1 MDILDKLPRG
11 ASLDHVIQDLI
22 SRRAVLSRTGENSLA
37 LTGQLQA
44 GAILRDLLDR
54 HSGPLPPRTIVQI
67 WSDILF
73 VPDREAS
80 LHVFGRENAPGFWD
94 LARIHFGCVM
104 PMTSHGSA
112 AAVVHACAD
121 DPAAIGIV
129 PVPESVE
136 DEQAWWEQLAPVG
149 SSGPRIAQS
158 LPFVLEDGGLVPLP
172 RGYAIASIEQE
183 AVGTDTTI
191 LRFECEGELSRTRLQ
206 TLLRQAG
213 FDSQILS
220 ASRGTP
226 GGVPSRVLVANTG
239 YVAANDERIT
249 SIASLASDAIASV
262 AIVGGF
268 ANPYDA
274 APAAKV

>member
-1 MDILDKLPRG
+1 MDILDTLRRD
-11 ASLDHVIQDLI
+11 AQSLDHVIQDLI
-22 SRRAVLSRTGENSLA
+22 KRRAELGRTVAGKPFLA
-37 LTGQLQA
+37 GQIRA
-44 GAILRDLLDR
+44 GAVLRDLLDR
-54 HSGPLPPRTIVQI
+54 HSGPLPARAIVQI

-73 VPDREAS
+73 AANREAS
-80 LHVFGRENAPGFWD
+80 LHVFGRENAPGYWD

-112 AAVVHACAD
+112 TAVVHACAD
-121 DPAAIGIV
+121 DSAAIGIV

-158 LPFVLEDGGLVPLP
+158 LPFVLEDGGLGQLP
-172 RGYAIASIEQE
+172 RGFAIATIEQE
-183 AVGTDTTI
+183 EVGTDTTI

-206 TLLRQAG
+206 SVLRQAG

-220 ASRGTP
+220 ASRGSP
-226 GGVPSRVLVANTG
+226 GVPSRVLVANRG
-239 YVAANDERIT
+239 YVGADDARIT
-249 SIASLASDAIASV
+249 SITSLASDAIASV

-274 APAAKV
+274 ASAAKA